1 MAQSITDIQKRSD
14 AKRGVKVKGLKLHT
28 DTIALLERL
37 AEQSGESQAAVVTK
51 ALYLLAETRAHA

>member
-1 MAQSITDIQKRSD
+1 MAQSTSDIQKKSD
-14 AKRGVKVKGLKLHT
+14 YKRGVKVKGIKLRL

-51 ALYLLAETRAHA
+51 ALHMLAESMKK

>member
-14 AKRGVKVKGLKLHT
+14 DKRGVKVKSVKLHV

-37 AEQSGESQAAVVTK
+37 ATDTGTTQANVITEALHLYDKSIKTK
-51 ALYLLAETRAHA
+51 